1 MKLTNK
7 NTLYFL
13 FIFLGA
19 GALLFRDYLEGQAQ
33 LILTIIALIFM
44 MFGLY
49 KTTSSL
55 TSNRKRDYKDQE
67 FFNRE
72 KYDQQ
77 EEE

>member
-1 MKLTNK
+1 MKLMNK
-7 NTLYFL
+7 KTLYFL
-13 FIFLGA
+13 FIFIGA
-19 GALLFRDYLEGQAQ
+19 GALLFRDYLEGEAQ
-33 LILTIIALIFM
+33 LILTIVALILM

-49 KTTSSL
+49 KATSSL

-67 FFNRE
+67 YYNRE